1 MAILQQTRKN
11 MQSKDEYLAAHEF
24 FAGLNEDFMQFLS
37 EYATERQYKKG
48 EVLFQQGKPA
58 DKFYLVRSGQVS
70 VQVPA
75 IVGPTL
81 ELQILGENQL
91 LGWSWLIPPYRW
103 NFMARAVEDTDLIEF
118 DGSAIL
124 DRCEKDPLFGYELF
138 KRFTALMSKRLEA
151 ARQKM
156 MDQWNPPGFA

>member
-1 MAILQQTRKN
+1 M
-11 MQSKDEYLAAHEF
+11 SKSSIEDYLSAHAF
-24 FAGLNEDFMQFLS
+24 FSGLDGSFVKFLS
-37 EYATERQYKKG
+37 SVATERQIKKG
-48 EVLFQQGKPA
+48 DVLFQQGKRA
-58 DKFYLVRSGQVS
+58 DKFYLLRHGQVS

-75 IVGPTL
+75 LMGPVL
-81 ELQILGENQL
+81 EIQNLGEDQV

-103 NFMARAVEDTDLIEF
+103 SFQARAMEDSDLLEF

-124 DRCEKDPLFGYELF
+124 AHCEEDPHFGYELL
-138 KRFTALMSKRLEA
+138 KRFASLMSERLDA

>member
-1 MAILQQTRKN
+1 MPSIA
-11 MQSKDEYLAAHEF
+11 EYLAIHDF
-24 FAGLNEDFMQFLS
+24 FSGLNDDYIKLLADF
-37 EYATERQYKKG
+37 ATERQVSRG

-58 DKFYLVRSGQVS
+58 DKFYLVRKGKVS

-75 IVGPTL
+75 LVGPAL
-81 ELQILGENQL
+81 ELQVLGEDQI

-103 NFMARAVEDTDLIEF
+103 NFLARAVEDTEFLEF
-118 DGSAIL
+118 DGRAIL
-124 DRCEKDPLFGYELF
+124 ARCEKDPRFGYELF
-138 KRFTALMSKRLEA
+138 KLFTALMSERLNA

>member
-1 MAILQQTRKN
+1 MLSTA
-11 MQSKDEYLAAHEF
+11 DYLATHPF
-24 FAGLNEDFMQFLS
+24 FSALNEDYIKLLS
-37 EYATERQYKKG
+37 EFVTERQVARG
-48 EVLFQQGKPA
+48 EVLFQQGKVA
-58 DKFYLVRSGQVS
+58 DKFYLVRKGQVS

-75 IVGPTL
+75 LVGPVL
-81 ELQILGENQL
+81 ELQVLGENEM

-103 NFMARAVEDTDLIEF
+103 NFLARAVEDSELLEF

-124 DRCEKDPLFGYELF
+124 ARCEQDPRFGYELF
-138 KRFTALMSKRLEA
+138 KRFAALMSERLNA